1 MNIST
6 ILLILLAIIALTISF
21 LKDRKKTIES
31 MMSAKSRFIETATQV
46 IGILSLI
53 GLFLAIVPESYIKS
67 VLGGSSIGLS
77 TLYGAIIGTV
87 TIIPAFIAF
96 PLSSSL
102 VKGGAYLVAVAAFI
116 TTLTMVGFATMPI
129 EIEHFGKKF
138 TFTRNLLSF
147 ILAIFISLGMGALL
161 R

>member
-6 ILLILLAIIALTISF
+6 ILLLALTTIALGVSF
-21 LKDRKKTIES
+21 YKDKKKTLDS
-31 MMSAKSRFIETATQV
+31 LKSSKNRFIETAIQV
-46 IGILSLI
+46 IGILSMI
-53 GLFLAIVPESYIKS
+53 GLVLAIVPESYIKS
-67 VLGGSSIGLS
+67 VLGGKNIGLS
-77 TLYGAIIGTV
+77 TLYGALIGSL

-102 VKGGAYLVAVAAFI
+102 VKSGAHLVSIAAFI

-138 TFTRNLLSF
+138 TFTRNALSF
-147 ILAIFISLGMGALL
+147 LLAILVAAGMGVIL
-161 R
+161 

>member
-6 ILLILLAIIALTISF
+6 ILLIVLTVVALIASF
-21 LKDRKKTIES
+21 VKDRKRTTNS
-31 MMSAKSRFIETATQV
+31 LMSAKGRFLDTMTQ
-46 IGILSLI
+46 ILGILSLI
-53 GLFLAIVPESYIKS
+53 GLILAVVPESYIKS
-67 VLGGSSIGLS
+67 ILGSESITLS
-77 TLYGAIIGTV
+77 TLFGAIIGAI

-102 VKGGAYLVAVAAFI
+102 VKGGAHLIAIAAFI

-129 EIEHFGKKF
+129 EIKHFGKKF

-147 ILAIFISLGMGALL
+147 ILAILVALGMGVIL
-161 R
+161 

>member
-77 TLYGAIIGTV
+77 TLYGALIGTV

-138 TFTRNLLSF
+138 TFTRNMLSF
-147 ILAIFISLGMGALL
+147 IFAIFISLGMGVLL